1 MVARESTR
9 RCAHPWSRLISKR
22 STWNRSKMTTG
33 SANFEGSS
41 ERKISPE
48 ALVKSEIASATWLLV
63 GGLLPAAM
71 ALLCGGSKVLLSAA
85 GAGSAAAGL
94 LTTFVR
100 SETVFGGR
108 FALEATTG
116 DCSSTSVAVSLV
128 FFEFAARG
136 AAGARTAVSISAFST
151 LYR

>member
-1 MVARESTR
+1 
-9 RCAHPWSRLISKR
+9 
-22 STWNRSKMTTG
+22 MTTG
-33 SANFEGSS
+33 SANFEGSF
-41 ERKISPE
+41 ERKTSPE

-71 ALLCGGSKVLLSAA
+71 ALLCRISKVLLSAV

-94 LTTFVR
+94 FTTSVR

-108 FALEATTG
+108 FGLEAATG
-116 DCSSTSVAVSLV
+116 DCSSTSVAVLRV

-136 AAGARTAVSISAFST
+136 AAGARTAVSISGFST
-151 LYR
+151 LYPM

>member
-1 MVARESTR
+1 MAARESV
-9 RCAHPWSRLISKR
+9 CGYAHPWSRLISKR
-22 STWNRSKMTTG
+22 SSWKRWKVTTG
-33 SANFEGSS
+33 RAKFEGTS

-71 ALLCGGSKVLLSAA
+71 ALLCGISKALLSTAVT
-85 GAGSAAAGL
+85 GSAAAGL

-108 FALEATTG
+108 VALEANTG

-128 FFEFAARG
+128 FFELAARG
-136 AAGARTAVSISAFST
+136 AAGGRTAVSISAFST
-151 LYR
+151 LYP